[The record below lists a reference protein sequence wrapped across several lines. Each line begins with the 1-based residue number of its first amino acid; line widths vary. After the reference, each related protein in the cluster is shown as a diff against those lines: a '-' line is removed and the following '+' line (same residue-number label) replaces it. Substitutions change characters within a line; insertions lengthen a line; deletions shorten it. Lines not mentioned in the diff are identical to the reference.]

1 MRDILSQKRAS
12 PEQCKRDLL
21 DQVIDDIK
29 TETFLTDDFVLYI
42 MFGLLLA
49 SSETISST
57 LTLAIKLLTDHPYV
71 VQELTVCDV
80 LYFCYVFNSLF
91 YFKYNVTISNIMEII
106 G

>member
-80 LYFCYVFNSLF
+80 LYYQLFYLSCFCYVFNSLF
-91 YFKYNVTISNIMEII
+91 YFK
-106 G
+106 